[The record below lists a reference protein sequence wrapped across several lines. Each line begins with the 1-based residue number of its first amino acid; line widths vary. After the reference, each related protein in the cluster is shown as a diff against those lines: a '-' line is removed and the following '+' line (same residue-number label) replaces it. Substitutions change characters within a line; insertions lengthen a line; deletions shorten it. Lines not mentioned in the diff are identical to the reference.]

1 MTRQTNQIKNNNAQI
16 FKKMDSDVSDK
27 EDIFR
32 IAEGIREFLQDFP
45 EYKNAQKYKA
55 LKIVIKNFEESLK

>member
-1 MTRQTNQIKNNNAQI
+1 MTRQNPQTKNNNGQI
-16 FKKMDSDVSDK
+16 FKKMDSDVLDK

-45 EYKNAQKYKA
+45 EYKNAQKYEA
-55 LKIVIKNFEESLK
+55 LKIVTKNFEESLK